1 MTEHEQL
8 HHVCRWNQTLS
19 RDNKELRRA
28 LQESRDKTARAGVER
43 DTALLFLD
51 SAWQAA
57 AEGQR
62 P

>member
-1 MTEHEQL
+1 VTEHDQL
-8 HHVCRWNQTLS
+8 RHACRWNQTLS
-19 RDNKELRRA
+19 RDNKELRRS
-28 LQESRDKTARAGVER
+28 LQESLEAAARAGVER